1 MITTTSLMR
10 IKLNWR
16 WLIITI
22 SCYCSTKK
30 ITNMVEN
37 YTKEEFHRLVTE
49 CRKKY
54 EKLSKETVMKA
65 LTGEIGTN
73 SAMIEELEIL
83 DIHYHDEIKE
93 FDISAPGLN
102 RQLIE
107 NFKQAEKDGKNV
119 IFEAQEYL
127 QILGM
132 TEKIFD
138 QKLWVN
144 EDGHPCDENGNRLS
158 ADGEHLVFDIIKG
171 GK

>member
-1 MITTTSLMR
+1 ML
-10 IKLNWR
+10 
-16 WLIITI
+16 
-22 SCYCSTKK
+22 
-30 ITNMVEN
+30 
-37 YTKEEFHRLVTE
+37 EEFTDEEINGLINE

-93 FDISAPGLN
+93 FDITATGLN

-127 QILGM
+127 RILGM
-132 TEKIFD
+132 GEKIFD

-158 ADGEHLVFDIIKG
+158 VDGKHSVFEVIKC

>member
-1 MITTTSLMR
+1 
-10 IKLNWR
+10 
-16 WLIITI
+16 
-22 SCYCSTKK
+22 
-30 ITNMVEN
+30 MVED
-37 YTKEEFHRLVTE
+37 YTKEEFHRLFNE

-93 FDISAPGLN
+93 FDITAPGLN

-127 QILGM
+127 QILSMG
-132 TEKIFD
+132 EKIFN

-158 ADGEHLVFDIIKG
+158 ADGKHSVFEVIKC